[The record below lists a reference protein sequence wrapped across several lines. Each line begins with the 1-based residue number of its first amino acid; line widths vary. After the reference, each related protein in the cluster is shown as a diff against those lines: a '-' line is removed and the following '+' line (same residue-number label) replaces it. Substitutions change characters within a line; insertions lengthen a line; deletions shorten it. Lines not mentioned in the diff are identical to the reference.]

1 MVSAL
6 LLVNGERREP
16 EQVLHDFKHAY
27 ANTSCT
33 TVDGLFVGTGDLRLC
48 MNLAPG
54 SLDGDEPIFVAAL
67 EKIRDTAKNHRLPIM
82 GFGLSTSTLQQRMRM
97 GWTAFIIHGDVDAIL
112 NSATQ
117 SLQSYSDAADGSI
130 R

>member
-1 MVSAL
+1 M
-6 LLVNGERREP
+6 
-16 EQVLHDFKHAY
+16 
-27 ANTSCT
+27 

-54 SLDGDEPIFVAAL
+54 SLDGEEPVFAAAL
-67 EKIRDTAKNHRLPIM
+67 EKIRNTAKTHKLPIM
-82 GFGLSTSTLQQRMRM
+82 GFGLSPSILQRRIMM

-117 SLQSYSDAADGSI
+117 SLQSYSDAAYGFDHHLLA
-130 R
+130 REAHK